1 MTRLDRIGCNVWKC
15 KDNLHVVQ
23 EYQDPPSTQDFA
35 ASLFKPYV
43 YVISHSPSQLIL
55 HHSMATSSLSMIR
68 VPMCPLD
75 IPIYPK
81 PWSQSSAPAAVLE
94 EVAATWRSHD
104 LSFTFGKGNANFV
117 EIQDLT
123 SFRHSSLGPVSCLLV
138 EEFCPFL
145 KALGW
150 DWSCCKQE
158 HEVWFHKE
166 VASHKVSILRN
177 RRLAAIIITRDSR
190 RWASPT

>member
-1 MTRLDRIGCNVWKC
+1 MALTRPLFHFWKGKC
-15 KDNLHVVQ
+15 KLCRNTGFD
-23 EYQDPPSTQDFA
+23 
-35 ASLFKPYV
+35 
-43 YVISHSPSQLIL
+43 VI
-55 HHSMATSSLSMIR
+55 
-68 VPMCPLD
+68 
-75 IPIYPK
+75 
-81 PWSQSSAPAAVLE
+81 
-94 EVAATWRSHD
+94 
-104 LSFTFGKGNANFV
+104 
-117 EIQDLT
+117 
-123 SFRHSSLGPVSCLLV
+123 PVSCLLV